1 VKNEVGIF
9 ALLLQHIFYYNS
21 TVYDSIYGGGADSV
35 TRGFCKTNHTKCDQ
49 RKFFSKL
56 YVGILF
62 TVKKYHKNCANY
74 PVLTKCPKKI
84 ITHEAK
90 I

>member
-35 TRGFCKTNHTKCDQ
+35 TRGFCKKITQNVTKGN
-49 RKFFSKL
+49 FFQ
-56 YVGILF
+56 
-62 TVKKYHKNCANY
+62 NCMLVY
-74 PVLTKCPKKI
+74 YLL
-84 ITHEAK
+84 
-90 I
+90 